1 MFSGYKRP
9 RIIDEGYPYGFT
21 LYIHLSDFSD
31 DVKVSLP
38 KYCTTEVTYNKE
50 KSLVIVNLSDPSA
63 RTNRKEEYF
72 AHAYVLTM
80 TSSSVLSQYPDGYP
94 LKVVSNDGWTEVAKI
109 YDKDGKE
116 IPFVGYGNPIST
128 QHIQIE
134 IDNGKSEIN

>member
-1 MFSGYKRP
+1 MKLTNVSAEQQKHFGTK
-9 RIIDEGYPYGFT
+9 
-21 LYIHLSDFSD
+21 
-31 DVKVSLP
+31 VK
-38 KYCTTEVTYNKE
+38 YNKE
-50 KSLVIVNLSDPSA
+50 ESLVVVEFYDPSA
-63 RTNRKEEYF
+63 IHPKGQLF

-134 IDNGKSEIN
+134 IDN